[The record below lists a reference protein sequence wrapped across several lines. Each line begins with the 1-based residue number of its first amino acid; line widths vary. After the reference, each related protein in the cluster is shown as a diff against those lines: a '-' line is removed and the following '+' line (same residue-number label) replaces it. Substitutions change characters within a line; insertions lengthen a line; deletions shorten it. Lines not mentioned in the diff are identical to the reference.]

1 MPVSPAYRPD
11 PRFFD
16 LGEDYGDAVAAADF
30 PEAILRVRN
39 DRAAASVGL
48 DALTDA
54 EWISHFGRF
63 EPLPGQPGPVAMRY
77 HGHQFRTYN
86 PDLGDGRGFL
96 AAQLRERPQA
106 ASARGVSDRENN
118 AGRLLDLGTKG
129 SGQTPWSRGADGRL
143 TLKGGMREVLA
154 AEMLEALGVP
164 TSRAFSLIETG
175 EALQRGDEPSPT
187 RSAVLVRLSH
197 SHIRFGTF
205 QRAAYL
211 GRRDMIEAL
220 VEHARALY
228 HPAVAPGDA
237 PGFLRAV
244 VEASARL
251 TARWI
256 AAGFVHGVLNTD
268 NLNVTGESFDY
279 GPWRF
284 LPHYEPGFTAA
295 YFDQTGLYAFARQP
309 EAVFWALTQ
318 LGGALKLVADA
329 GPLTDALNGFGGAY
343 IRELRAAFL
352 ARLGVQSLGEAADQ
366 RLLDTTLAL
375 LRQGGEALRWEPLFF
390 DWFGGF
396 ASSAR
401 ALGGPRGKLYQGE
414 TFDAFRFALF
424 EHAPDRPERLE
435 HPVFARPEPGEMLI
449 DEVEA
454 IWTAIDDDDDWG
466 ALYGK
471 IRRVREAGEAW
482 ALTDC

>member
-1 MPVSPAYRPD
+1 VRSMPISPAYRPD
-11 PRFFD
+11 ARFFD
-16 LGEDYGDAVAAADF
+16 LGEDYGDAVAAAEF
-30 PEAILRVRN
+30 PETILRIRN

-48 DALTDA
+48 DGLTDA
-54 EWISHFGRF
+54 EWIAHFGRF
-63 EPLPGQPGPVAMRY
+63 VPLPGQPGPVAMRY

-96 AAQLRERPQA
+96 AAQLRDDQ
-106 ASARGVSDRENN
+106 
-118 AGRLLDLGTKG
+118 GRLLDLGTKG

-211 GRRDMIEAL
+211 GRKDMIEAL
-220 VEHARALY
+220 VEHARGLY
-228 HPAVAPGDA
+228 HPDVASGDV

-318 LGGALKLVADA
+318 LGGALKLVADVA
-329 GPLTDALNGFGGAY
+329 PLTDALNGFGPAY

-375 LRQGGEALRWEPLFF
+375 LREGGEALRWEPLFF

-401 ALGGPRGKLYQGE
+401 ALGGPRSKLWQGE

-424 EHAPDRPERLE
+424 EHQPDRPERLE
-435 HPVFARPEPGEMLI
+435 HPFFARPEPEEMLI

-466 ALYGK
+466 PLKGK
-471 IRRVREAGEAW
+471 VDRVREAGEAW
-482 ALTDC
+482 DLTGC

>member
-1 MPVSPAYRPD
+1 MPTSHAYRPD

-16 LGEDYGDAVAAADF
+16 LGDEYGDAVRPADF

-48 DALTDA
+48 DGLGDA
-54 EWISHFGRF
+54 EWIAHFGRF
-63 EPLPGQPGPVAMRY
+63 EPLPGQPGPLAMRY

-96 AAQLRERPQA
+96 AAQLRD
-106 ASARGVSDRENN
+106 DR
-118 AGRLLDLGTKG
+118 GRLLDLGTKG
-129 SGQTPWSRGADGRL
+129 SGQTPWSRGGDGRL
-143 TLKGGMREVLA
+143 TLKGGVREVLA
-154 AEMLEALGVP
+154 AGMLEALGAP

-175 EALQRGDEPSPT
+175 EPLQRGDEPSPT

-211 GRRDMIEAL
+211 GRKDMVETL

-228 HPAVAPGDA
+228 HPAVASGDVPGV
-237 PGFLRAV
+237 LRAV

-295 YFDQTGLYAFARQP
+295 YFDHTGLYAFARQP

-329 GPLTDALNGFGGAY
+329 GPLTDALNGFGPAY

-366 RLLDTTLAL
+366 RLLDATLAV
-375 LRQGGEALRWEPLFF
+375 LREGGASLRWEPLFF

-414 TFDAFRFALF
+414 AFDAFRFALF
-424 EHAPDRPERLE
+424 EHQPERPERLE
-435 HPVFARPEPGEMLI
+435 HWFFARSEPEEMLI

-454 IWTAIDDDDDWG
+454 VWTAIDEDNDWG
-466 ALYGK
+466 ALQAK
-471 IRRVREAGEAW
+471 IKRVRDAAEAW
-482 ALTDC
+482 SLIDY